1 MRLFK
6 GSGVALITPFKY
18 GEVDYERLK
27 RLIDFHVENETDAL
41 IIAGTTGEAS
51 TLSKDEKKALYEFSV
66 NYVDGRLPVIVGT
79 GGNNTKDVI
88 ELSKFA
94 EAVGCDGLLIVT
106 PYYNKTTQEGLIKHF
121 TVIADSVSIPI
132 IMYNVPSR
140 TGLNMKPSTVEKLS
154 VHPNIAGIK
163 EASGDI
169 TQITEIAKYASENF
183 YLYSGNDDHILP
195 VLALGGKGVISVVAN
210 ILPKDVHDL
219 CFAYFLGN
227 IDKAR
232 EIQLN
237 LFDLIRLLFIETNPI
252 PVKEAMALL
261 GLDTGEVR
269 LPLIRMTKK
278 NKELLINEMKNLG
291 LL

>member
-6 GSGVALITPFKY
+6 GSGVALITPFKN
-18 GEVDYERLK
+18 GEVDYERLTK
-27 RLIDFHVENETDAL
+27 LIDFHLYNETDAL

-51 TLSKDEKKALYEFSV
+51 TLSKDEKRRLYEFTT
-66 NYVDGRLPVIVGT
+66 NYVDGRIPVIAGT

-94 EAVGCDGLLIVT
+94 ESVGCDGLLIVT
-106 PYYNKTTQEGLIKHF
+106 PYYNKTTQEGLVTHF
-121 TVIADSVSIPI
+121 TKVADQVNIPI

-140 TGLNMKPSTVEKLS
+140 TGLNMKPSTVKLLAE
-154 VHPNIAGIK
+154 HPNITGIK

-169 TQITEIAKYASENF
+169 TQITEIAKFCDGNF

-210 ILPKDVHDL
+210 ILPKDIHEL
-219 CFAYFLGN
+219 CYAYFLGN
-227 IDKAR
+227 IEKAR
-232 EIQLN
+232 QIQLA
-237 LFDLIRLLFIETNPI
+237 LFDFIRLLFIETNPI
-252 PVKEAMALL
+252 PVKAAMKLL
-261 GLDTGEVR
+261 GLDSGEVR
-269 LPLIRMTKK
+269 LPLVNMTEK
-278 NKELLINEMKNLG
+278 NRELLINEMKKLG

>member
-6 GSGVALITPFKY
+6 GSGVALITPFKN
-18 GEVDYERLK
+18 GEVDYERLTK
-27 RLIDFHVENETDAL
+27 LIDFHLYNETDAL

-51 TLSKDEKKALYEFSV
+51 TLSNDEKRRLYEFTT
-66 NYVDGRLPVIVGT
+66 NYVDGRIPVIAGT

-94 EAVGCDGLLIVT
+94 ESVGCDGLLIVT
-106 PYYNKTTQEGLIKHF
+106 PYYNKTTQEGLVTHF
-121 TVIADSVSIPI
+121 TKVADQVNIPI

-140 TGLNMKPSTVEKLS
+140 TGLNMKPSTVKLLAE
-154 VHPNIAGIK
+154 HPNITGIK

-169 TQITEIAKYASENF
+169 TQITEIAKFCDENF

-210 ILPKDVHDL
+210 ILPKDIHEL
-219 CFAYFLGN
+219 CYAYFLGN
-227 IDKAR
+227 IEKAR
-232 EIQLN
+232 QIQLA
-237 LFDLIRLLFIETNPI
+237 LFDFIRLLFIETNPI
-252 PVKEAMALL
+252 PVKAAMKLL
-261 GLDTGEVR
+261 GLDSGEVR
-269 LPLIRMTKK
+269 LPLVNMTEK
-278 NKELLINEMKNLG
+278 NRELLINEMKKLG

>member
-6 GSGVALITPFKY
+6 GSGVALITPFKN
-18 GEVDYERLK
+18 GEVDYERLTK
-27 RLIDFHVENETDAL
+27 LIDFHLYNETDAL

-51 TLSKDEKKALYEFSV
+51 TLSKDEKRRLYEFTT
-66 NYVDGRLPVIVGT
+66 NYVDGRIPVIAGT

-94 EAVGCDGLLIVT
+94 ESVGCDGLLIVT
-106 PYYNKTTQEGLIKHF
+106 PYYNKTTQEGLVTHF
-121 TVIADSVSIPI
+121 TKVADQVNIPI

-140 TGLNMKPSTVEKLS
+140 TGLNMKPSTVKLLAE
-154 VHPNIAGIK
+154 HPNITGIK

-169 TQITEIAKYASENF
+169 TQITEIAKFCDENF

-210 ILPKDVHDL
+210 ILPKDIHEL
-219 CFAYFLGN
+219 CYAYFLGN
-227 IDKAR
+227 IEKAR
-232 EIQLN
+232 QIQLA
-237 LFDLIRLLFIETNPI
+237 LFDFIRLLFIETNPI
-252 PVKEAMALL
+252 PVKAAMKLL
-261 GLDTGEVR
+261 GLDSGEVR
-269 LPLIRMTKK
+269 LPLVNMTEK
-278 NKELLINEMKNLG
+278 NRELLINEMKKLG